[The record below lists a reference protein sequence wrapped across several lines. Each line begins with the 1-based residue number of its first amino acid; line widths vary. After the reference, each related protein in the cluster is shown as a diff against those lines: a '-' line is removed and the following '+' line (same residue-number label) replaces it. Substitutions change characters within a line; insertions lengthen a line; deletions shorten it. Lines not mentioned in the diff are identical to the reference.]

1 MLLNF
6 EVVGFFYLRKK
17 TLHVI
22 SILTRSQ
29 IFFFFLCLGK
39 TYDYNWTWITK
50 AEGVKKPHHVHLRD
64 GVQTLD
70 LNVHSHRNRRACKKM
85 ETEAEVLLLFSA
97 SLYLFR
103 GNMTPGGSVAITT
116 ESDWSFRE
124 SVFPPRRGHRPTLC
138 SIGILLLSS
147 FSAFLAFFQRRAN
160 RVRPGRVR
168 RGGC

>member
-1 MLLNF
+1 MDILLLNF
-6 EVVGFFYLRKK
+6 EVVRFFILGKRHRMLYL
-17 TLHVI
+17 I
-22 SILTRSQ
+22 
-29 IFFFFLCLGK
+29 FLCLGK

-50 AEGVKKPHHVHLRD
+50 AEARGVKKPHHVHLRD

-70 LNVHSHRNRRACKKM
+70 LNVHSHRNWRACKKM

-97 SLYLFR
+97 SLCLFR

-147 FSAFLAFFQRRAN
+147 FSAFLVSSAFQRRAN
-160 RVRPGRVR
+160 RVR
-168 RGGC
+168 GGC

>member
-1 MLLNF
+1 M
-6 EVVGFFYLRKK
+6 VGFFYLRKK

-29 IFFFFLCLGK
+29 IFFFFYAWAK
-39 TYDYNWTWITK
+39 RMTITGRGLQK
-50 AEGVKKPHHVHLRD
+50 RRPGVLKKPHHVHLRD

-124 SVFPPRRGHRPTLC
+124 SVFPPRRGHRPTIC

-147 FSAFLAFFQRRAN
+147 SSAFLASSAFRRRAN